1 MALGKCW
8 GQLCVLLPVCP
19 LAPLTA
25 GGQGRAGLGAPSGS
39 QAHGGLCVA
48 GRPHR
53 PLTPNRSLPVA
64 VLALRGEGS
73 VREGLG
79 RDPSAACTPGLPHWV
94 LNGVAG
100 AESTPFRAHPIFP
113 VQFGEENTAAQPKL

>member
-8 GQLCVLLPVCP
+8 GQLRVLLPVCP

-39 QAHGGLCVA
+39 QAHGGSA
-48 GRPHR
+48 W

>member
-8 GQLCVLLPVCP
+8 GQLRVLLPVCP

-25 GGQGRAGLGAPSGS
+25 GGAGQGWAGGALGESGPR
-39 QAHGGLCVA
+39 GLCVA